1 MITDGKVSD
10 KSIKTLFTSGGKG
23 KMHILGKSMWNDKDR
38 IEYYEEALTNWKSC
52 YKKKSPDYNYYGLL

>member
-38 IEYYEEALTNWKSC
+38 I
-52 YKKKSPDYNYYGLL
+52 